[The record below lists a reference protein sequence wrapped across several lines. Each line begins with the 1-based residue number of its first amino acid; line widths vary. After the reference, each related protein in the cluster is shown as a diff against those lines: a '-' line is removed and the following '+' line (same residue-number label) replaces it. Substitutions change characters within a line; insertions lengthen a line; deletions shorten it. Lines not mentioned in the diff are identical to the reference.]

1 MASKVNCD
9 FSDLYNVL
17 DLVSKDNDI
26 PRFTREFCI
35 NLRRWLDRKTEYSK
49 KYVYKCNSRNAKYCR
64 MVQYIYWVVCVRNI
78 CSEDGIKRYFKK
90 CDEDPYEFNFE
101 YFVRDNRLSEVYDKV
116 KPYWKPELDM
126 CYEKS
131 YVDSDDEIIE
141 YTDDDFGVFDQDHI
155 IMKKYYLPPM
165 NLKYYELKLF
175 RSRIYSQPKTSEDE
189 EALKWSMC
197 DSEAASISFV
207 NGCRLPYELETDYE
221 SESESSDSE

>member
-26 PRFTREFCI
+26 PRFTREFCF
-35 NLRRWLDRKTEYSK
+35 NLRRWLDRKTEYSE
-49 KYVYKCNSRNAKYCR
+49 KYVYKCDSRSAKYCR
-64 MVQYIYWVVCVRNI
+64 MAQYIYWVVCVRNI
-78 CSEDGIKRYFKK
+78 CSESGIERYFKK
-90 CDEDPYEFNFE
+90 CYEDPKDFDFK
-101 YFVRDNRLSEVYDKV
+101 FVNDNRLFEVYNKV
-116 KPYWKPELDM
+116 KPYYKPELDM
-126 CYEKS
+126 CYETT
-131 YVDSDDEIIE
+131 YMDSDEEIIE
-141 YTDDDFGVFDQDHI
+141 YTDDDFRVFDQDYI

-175 RSRIYSQPKTSEDE
+175 ISRIYSQPKTSEDE
-189 EALKWSMC
+189 EALKSSMC
-197 DSEAASISFV
+197 DSEAASVSFS